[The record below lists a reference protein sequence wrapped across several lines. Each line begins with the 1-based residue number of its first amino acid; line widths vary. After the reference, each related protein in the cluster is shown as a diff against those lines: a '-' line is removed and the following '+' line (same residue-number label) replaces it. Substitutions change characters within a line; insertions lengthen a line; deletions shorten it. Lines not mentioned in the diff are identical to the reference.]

1 MTKKTDEIREW
12 LLQQDLVVD
21 GLYTENRVVRL
32 LGQWLQSQ
40 REGEVICKCG
50 HPANRHCIAECCHT
64 GAKSEPHRLVCD
76 CECFTPNPPQGEEG
90 YDITTLWMNAE
101 KKLRESLEREST
113 LTAELTALRSQL
125 SEAQAWKESML
136 AVTPDMQKI
145 GKLLNV
151 KLGESVHDK
160 IIPGIEKLQQEVAEA
175 QENYEKV
182 WDAAVESHW
191 YDTIKG
197 KGGVKLTTTPP
208 PEDKTTFINKIKKGK
223 E

>member
-1 MTKKTDEIREW
+1 MTKTTEQISSFYCHERKVPNCETQCLKCKEW
-12 LLQQDLVVD
+12 DD
-21 GLYTENRVVRL
+21 IIE
-32 LGQWLQSQ
+32 
-40 REGEVICKCG
+40 EKCS
-50 HPANRHCIAECCHT
+50 P
-64 GAKSEPHRLVCD
+64 
-76 CECFTPNPPQGEEG
+76 TPQQGEEG

-101 KKLRESLEREST
+101 KKLRESLERESA

-125 SEAQAWKESML
+125 S
-136 AVTPDMQKI
+136 
-145 GKLLNV
+145 
-151 KLGESVHDK
+151 
-160 IIPGIEKLQQEVAEA
+160 EA

-208 PEDKTTFINKIKKGK
+208 PDKNTFINKIKKGK